1 MNIVLEKN
9 EVDFVMNVLGEL
21 PTKSGAFLLLQ
32 KIAAQVQTQTT
43 SEEIK
48 PE

>member
-1 MNIVLEKN
+1 MNIILEKN
-9 EVDFVMNVLGEL
+9 EIEFVMNVLGEL

-32 KIAAQVQTQTT
+32 KVAAQVQAQTI

-48 PE
+48 SE